1 MWDDSGYLLS
11 KNKFSENSVI
21 AEIYTENHGKCS
33 GIIYG
38 GTSRKIVNYLQ
49 LGNKVAISF
58 KSKNENN
65 IGYFK
70 IEIIEPIA
78 PYFFDNK
85 EKILI
90 LNSTL
95 NLLKIL
101 TPELQKNKKIYEITK
116 NFLSILKIID
126 EKIILR
132 YLDWEIFLLKEI
144 GYDLN
149 LSKYIDNNL
158 DETVDYININSNNNS
173 YKIPIFLINKKYD
186 KIDYLLVLSALKF
199 VGNYLNN
206 EIFVPNNFLYP
217 KFRKNLENFYK

>member
-1 MWDDSGYLLS
+1 MIWDDCGYLLS
-11 KNKFSENSVI
+11 KNKFNENSVI

-33 GIIYG
+33 GIVYG
-38 GTSRKIVNYLQ
+38 GTSRKVVNYLQ
-49 LGNKVAISF
+49 LGNKISVTF

-78 PYFFDNK
+78 PYFFDNR

-101 TPELQKNKKIYEITK
+101 TPELQKNNKIFKITE
-116 NFLSILKIID
+116 NFLTILKISNINT
-126 EKIILR
+126 ILK

-149 LSKYIDNNL
+149 LSKYINNNNKNI
-158 DETVDYININSNNNS
+158 DYININSNNNL
-173 YKIPIFLINKKYD
+173 YKIPFFLVDKNYD
-186 KIDYLLVLSALKF
+186 KINSMLIFNALKF
-199 VGNYLNN
+199 IGNYLNN
-206 EIFVPNNFLYP
+206 EIFIPNNLLFP
-217 KFRKNLENFYK
+217 KIRKNLENFYI